1 MAIYVGGDT
10 TELTFNFFTKVAG
23 SMTECPMKCYYVAS
37 PELLLPND
45 NKWIEFDQTKYD
57 KLKNQ
62 DNNTQS
68 IATTTVGEKAQI
80 LVELD
85 LNGLCNSLYG
95 GSNSVLR
102 GNVKAANI
110 EYWMYAE
117 GDNNG
122 IKDYKISL
130 RTLDNTVWGTV
141 VKYDNAKQI
150 TKLSRDIISDAKYYI
165 TTDNKIYVLLVSEYP
180 ASATIPSKVFL
191 DYIDIKL
198 QLNRQP
204 DKADPIGLELGD
216 EWSLLFRGVSY
227 NWENTTTDKYLFWL
241 AGKPNE
247 HIAFRYIDGNI
258 GRFSVQH
265 DTQYVTAPNAPNIRS
280 KRWECNNYLLQ
291 YKDNVYT
298 CYHLDSQGLR
308 KINFTDNIGFKKGI
322 YKLYLCQHT
331 GYGYQ
336 ADAFIPDIPIKYNQA
351 FSEQEV
357 EMILKGKNPNIVP
370 NFNNGDWYI
379 HPNASTNLE
388 GTILTLVATA
398 NYQGSSIVLPILPN
412 NRYKIDVEIEDIN
425 NLAHVAITQRCNNT
439 NISTARVFDNSG
451 NYNGEFITQD
461 KINTLVIAC
470 QNTGIGTF
478 KFKNLRLKRLD

>member
-10 TELTFNFFTKVAG
+10 TELEYNFFTKTAG
-23 SMTECPMKCYYVAS
+23 SMVECPMKCYYVAS
-37 PELLLPND
+37 PEPLLPND

-102 GNVKAANI
+102 SNVKAANI

-191 DYIDIKL
+191 DYINIKL
-198 QLNRQP
+198 KINRQP
-204 DKADPIGLELGD
+204 DRIEPIDIELGE
-216 EWSLLFRGVSY
+216 EWSLLFKGVSY
-227 NWENTTTDKYLFWL
+227 NWDNTTTDKYLFWL
-241 AGKPNE
+241 VGTSTN
-247 HIAFRYIDGNI
+247 IAFRYINGNI
-258 GRFSVQH
+258 GRLTVQYGS
-265 DTQYVTAPNAPNIRS
+265 QYLTSPNAPNLRT
-280 KRWECNNYLLQ
+280 KQWECNNYLIQ
-291 YKDNVYT
+291 YKNNIYT
-298 CYHLDSQGLR
+298 CYHLDGQGLR
-308 KINFTDNIGFKKGI
+308 KITFTDNIGFKKGI

-351 FSEQEV
+351 FSDEEA
-357 EMILKGKNPNIVP
+357 EIILKGKNPNLLP
-370 NFNNGDWYI
+370 NFKDSRWTIHTQTIVSEDGKSITINATETWLNNYI
-379 HPNASTNLE
+379 L
-388 GTILTLVATA
+388 
-398 NYQGSSIVLPILPN
+398 LPILPN
-412 NRYKIDVEIEDIN
+412 NKYQLKCQKTANARFDLDFYYGNTIVLDTPSNNNSIIEFTTPSI
-425 NLAHVAITQRCNNT
+425 CN
-439 NISTARVFDNSG
+439 IV
-451 NYNGEFITQD
+451 
-461 KINTLVIAC
+461 KINCKNPEV
-470 QNTGIGTF
+470 GTF
-478 KFKNLRLKRLD
+478 TFSNLELRRLD